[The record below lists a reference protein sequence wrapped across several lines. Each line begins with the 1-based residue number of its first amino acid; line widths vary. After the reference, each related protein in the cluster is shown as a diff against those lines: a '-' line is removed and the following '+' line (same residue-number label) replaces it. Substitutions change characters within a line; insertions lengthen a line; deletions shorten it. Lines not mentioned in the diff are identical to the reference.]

1 MDKTAFLAACAMLL
15 GLTPEARAFK
25 MHTKRIPNQAI
36 FGIQVEGTDLSFYGQ
51 ADSILSVSFQ
61 EYTTGPLIVAEVV
74 IDLRG
79 SNQQLRLYASRP
91 PGTADVAD
99 RANRASAANSVNR
112 GLDPAAATRL
122 AIPGPL
128 SAIESKVN
136 NMATETTA
144 GVVVKTYPN
153 TTHAKTVE
161 MVVSSKAELMKFYSK
176 LTSLYT
182 GIPVSVS
189 ADGTTAEGANEA
201 NAAAAAAGQTGAT
214 IRITRVGGV
223 LFSLE

>member
-1 MDKTAFLAACAMLL
+1 MNRTLKAATMAALTLCAAQA
-15 GLTPEARAFK
+15 PAFK
-25 MHTKRIPNQAI
+25 METKKIPNQAV
-36 FGIQVEGTDLSFYGQ
+36 FGIVVDGTDQRFYGQ

-99 RANRASAANSVNR
+99 RANRASAANSANR

-122 AIPGPL
+122 PIPGPL
-128 SAIESKVN
+128 AAIESKVN
-136 NMATETTA
+136 NVASQTTA
-144 GVVVKTYPN
+144 GIVVKSYPA

-161 MVVSSKAELMKFYSK
+161 MVVSSKAELTKFYSS
-176 LTSLYT
+176 LTCLYT
-182 GIPVSVS
+182 GIPVAVS

-201 NAAAAAAGQTGAT
+201 AATAAAAGQAGAT
-214 IRITRVGGV
+214 IRITKIGGV
-223 LFSLE
+223 LFTLQ

>member
-1 MDKTAFLAACAMLL
+1 MRKTTLLALTAFVAALA
-15 GLTPEARAFK
+15 PEALAFK
-25 MHTKRIPNQAI
+25 MQTKQIPNQAV
-36 FGIQVEGTDLSFYGQ
+36 FGVQVEGTSMSFYGQ
-51 ADSILSVSFQ
+51 ADAILSVSFQ
-61 EYTTGPLIVAEVV
+61 EYTTGPLIVSEVV

-79 SNQQLRLYASRP
+79 SNQQLRIYASRP
-91 PGTADVAD
+91 PGSADVAD

-128 SAIESKVN
+128 AAVESKVN
-136 NMATETTA
+136 NMVTETTA
-144 GVVVKTYPN
+144 GLVVKNYPN

-161 MVVSSKAELMKFYSK
+161 MVVKSKEELIRFYSA
-176 LTSLYT
+176 LRCLYT

-189 ADGTTAEGANEA
+189 ADGTTAEGAN
-201 NAAAAAAGQTGAT
+201 AASATATAAGQAGAT
-214 IRITRVGGV
+214 IRITKVGGV

>member
-1 MDKTAFLAACAMLL
+1 MNKTALLATCVLL
-15 GLTPEARAFK
+15 IGLTPEASAFK
-25 MHTKRIPNQAI
+25 MQTKKIPNQAI
-36 FGIQVEGTDLSFYGQ
+36 FGVQVEGTDLSFYGQ

-136 NMATETTA
+136 NAVTQTTA
-144 GVVVKTYPN
+144 GIVVKSYPT

-161 MVVSSKAELMKFYSK
+161 MVVSSKAELMKFYNAIRC
-176 LTSLYT
+176 LYT
-182 GIPVSVS
+182 GIPVAVA

-201 NAAAAAAGQTGAT
+201 ANAAAAAGQAGAT

>member
-1 MDKTAFLAACAMLL
+1 MNKRALLATCALL
-15 GLTPEARAFK
+15 AGITPEAHAFK
-25 MHTKRIPNQAI
+25 MLTKTIPNQAI

-74 IDLRG
+74 IDMRG
-79 SNQQLRLYASRP
+79 SNQQLRIYASRP
-91 PGTADVAD
+91 PGSADVAD

-128 SAIESKVN
+128 SAVESKVN
-136 NMATETTA
+136 NMATQTTA

-161 MVVSSKAELMKFYSK
+161 MVVSSKAELMSFYSK
-176 LTSLYT
+176 LKCLYT
-182 GIPVSVS
+182 GIPVVVA

-201 NAAAAAAGQTGAT
+201 TAAANAAGQSGAT
-214 IRITRVGGV
+214 IRLTRVGGV

>member
-1 MDKTAFLAACAMLL
+1 MHKTALLATCALL
-15 GLTPEARAFK
+15 FGLTPEAQAFK
-25 MHTKRIPNQAI
+25 MLTKKIPNQAI

-61 EYTTGPLIVAEVV
+61 EYTTGPLIVSEVV
-74 IDLRG
+74 VDLRG

-144 GVVVKTYPN
+144 GVVVKTYPS

-176 LTSLYT
+176 LTCLYT
-182 GIPVSVS
+182 GIPVTVS

-201 NAAAAAAGQTGAT
+201 TTAANAAGQAGAT
-214 IRITRVGGV
+214 IRITRIGGI

>member
-1 MDKTAFLAACAMLL
+1 MNTPALLATCALL
-15 GLTPEARAFK
+15 VGLSPEARAFK
-25 MHTKRIPNQAI
+25 MHTKMIPNQAI
-36 FGIQVEGTDLSFYGQ
+36 FGIQVEGTDQSFYGQ

-61 EYTTGPLIVAEVV
+61 EYTTGALIVAEVV

-91 PGTADVAD
+91 PGSADVAD

-136 NMATETTA
+136 NVVTETTA
-144 GVVVKTYPN
+144 GMVVKTYPN

-161 MVVSSKAELMKFYSK
+161 MVVSSKAELTKFYSK
-176 LTSLYT
+176 LTCLYK

-201 NAAAAAAGQTGAT
+201 NAAATAAGQSGAL

>member
-1 MDKTAFLAACAMLL
+1 MHKTAILATCALLL
-15 GLTPEARAFK
+15 GLTPEAQAFK
-25 MHTKRIPNQAI
+25 MQTKKIPNQAV
-36 FGIQVEGTDLSFYGQ
+36 FGIQVEGTDMSFFGQ
-51 ADSILSVSFQ
+51 ADAILSVSFQ
-61 EYTTGPLIVAEVV
+61 EYTTGALIVAEVV

-112 GLDPAAATRL
+112 GLDPSAATRL
-122 AIPGPL
+122 PIPGPL
-128 SAIESKVN
+128 SAIESKIN
-136 NMATETTA
+136 NVATQTTA
-144 GVVVKTYPN
+144 GLVVKTYPN

-161 MVVSSKAELMKFYSK
+161 MVVSSKSELAAFYSA
-176 LTSLYT
+176 LRNLYT

-189 ADGTTAEGANEA
+189 ADGTTAEGAN
-201 NAAAAAAGQTGAT
+201 AAGQSGAP
-214 IRITRVGGV
+214 IRITKVGGV

>member
-1 MDKTAFLAACAMLL
+1 MNKTAFLAACAMLL

-25 MHTKRIPNQAI
+25 MHTKLIPNQAI
-36 FGIQVEGTDLSFYGQ
+36 FGIQVEGTALSFYGQ

-74 IDLRG
+74 IDMRG

-91 PGTADVAD
+91 TSTAYVAD

-161 MVVSSKAELMKFYSK
+161 MVVSSKEELIKFYSK
-176 LTSLYT
+176 LTCLYK

-201 NAAAAAAGQTGAT
+201 NAAATAAGQSGAL